1 MHPGWQKQ
9 FWTASLLCEASD
21 SSACSNPPQQLWPVA
36 HSGFHVDD
44 DDDFQTRLGREP
56 IKCSRSWKW
65 VWIYEYGEHTHQAH
79 ETPTN
84 NSSDPFK
91 RLWHNVAKDALP
103 VQKKV
108 VNVWWGPRQQKIRF
122 LTFIS
127 DYVLKDESIVQFGP
141 TRIFKRQGSL
151 GWWLDLPG
159 RGFCDCGI
167 LFFASFS
174 S

>member
-1 MHPGWQKQ
+1 MCTLGDRNYFGRLLFCAKHPTPQLVQTLHSSSGPPLTWGFTSTTTTTFKHA
-9 FWTASLLCEASD
+9 WVENLLNC
-21 SSACSNPPQQLWPVA
+21 
-36 HSGFHVDD
+36 
-44 DDDFQTRLGREP
+44 
-56 IKCSRSWKW
+56 WKW
-65 VWIYEYGEHTHQAH
+65 VGIYEYGEPTHQTH
-79 ETPTN
+79 ETPAN
-84 NSSDPFK
+84 YSSDPFK